1 MDRLFQAQGRFAR
14 VGRGDA
20 AAGVPDRTDA
30 ASTPGTPSTPPTPA
44 TSGAPDTG
52 DRPIT
57 GQLEALALAAMALGW
72 ECVQAA
78 DERGVEP
85 YPDLDAEGLSPAMGP
100 GSGRPGSS
108 ADWERFDAAWR
119 RVRRELRA
127 HDLIGVGL
135 ALIDFAQACRI
146 TADRL
151 AVGEPAARPHS

>member
-14 VGRGDA
+14 VGRGEA
-20 AAGVPDRTDA
+20 AADAPDRTDA
-30 ASTPGTPSTPPTPA
+30 ASTSGTPSTPD
-44 TSGAPDTG
+44 TSGAPDTT

-85 YPDLDAEGLSPAMGP
+85 CPDLDAEGLSPAMGP

-151 AVGEPAARPHS
+151 AVGEPAARPPS